1 MRDRESIDIATE
13 VAKSFLGLPYKWGG
27 DDPMKGFD
35 CSGFVIEILKSVGY
49 LPRVGDWTAQSL
61 YNMFL
66 NNHSAI
72 AEEGMLVFWRRSTP
86 NTPPYKIIHI
96 EYILNKHLAI
106 GASGGGG
113 STITEQDAV
122 EQNAYIKIRPYDS
135 RKNWVGF
142 YDPFVVE
149 GSQTTTT

>member
-1 MRDRESIDIATE
+1 MRDWESIPIATE

-61 YNMFL
+61 FDMFRD
-66 NNHSAI
+66 NHSAI
-72 AEEGMLVFWRRSTP
+72 AEEGMLVFWRRSSP
-86 NTPPYKIIHI
+86 SVPPYKIIHI
-96 EYILNKHLAI
+96 EYILNKRLAI

-122 EQNAYIKIRPYDS
+122 EQNAYIKIRPYAS
-135 RKNWVGF
+135 RVNHVGF
-142 YDPFVVE
+142 YDPFRIA